1 METVELIEGMDY
13 PEEIPEPSSPAHQ
26 ITVEIILRL
35 QQLDET
41 VQGDESLPPGGIRL
55 INRLA
60 AIARKNRRAYRLLL
74 DMIGD
79 RRSFS
84 ESLEKLASRHVNSD
98 GVSTTRQSWLQNAQ
112 ADVEMIEMF
121 WPEIGKVMSE
131 ILKRRVKE

>member
-26 ITVEIILRL
+26 ITVEIIVRL